1 MYVDARTA
9 AMKRLTFILILV
21 LFITSCWSKN
31 PSSFVGS
38 WKAGEQGFFSTAV
51 VLILKSDGTAEIS
64 AAVGIFASA
73 RGTVRW
79 KKEGDKLI
87 LEEPNG
93 KQVEL
98 AILGK
103 TDTTMTL
110 RGTDGSITTYTKI
123 GDAQ

>member
-1 MYVDARTA
+1 MKRTA
-9 AMKRLTFILILV
+9 LTIILLFLV
-21 LFITSCWSKN
+21 TACWAKN

-51 VLILKSDGTAEIS
+51 VLILKSNGTAEIN
-64 AAVGIFASA
+64 AAVGIFGST

-79 KKEGDKLI
+79 KKDGDKLI
-87 LEEPNG
+87 LEGPNG
-93 KQVEL
+93 KTVEL

-110 RGTDGSITTYTKI
+110 RGPDGSITTYTRI

>member
-1 MYVDARTA
+1 
-9 AMKRLTFILILV
+9 MKRLTLSIILLLLV
-21 LFITSCWSKN
+21 ASCWSKN

-51 VLILKSDGTAEIS
+51 VLILKSNGTAEIN
-64 AAVGIFASA
+64 AAVGIFGSA

-79 KKEGDKLI
+79 KKDGDKLT

-93 KQVEL
+93 KTTEL
-98 AILGK
+98 TILGK

-110 RGTDGSITTYTKI
+110 RGPDGSITSYTRI

>member
-1 MYVDARTA
+1 
-9 AMKRLTFILILV
+9 MKRIFIVTLPLLILAAS
-21 LFITSCWSKN
+21 SCSKQ

-51 VLILKSDGTAEIS
+51 VLILKSDGTAEIN
-64 AAVGIFASA
+64 AAVGIFSSA

-79 KKEGDKLI
+79 KKQEDKLI
-87 LEEPNG
+87 LEEPTG
-93 KQVEL
+93 KNVEL
-98 AILGK
+98 VILGK

-110 RGTDGSITTYTKI
+110 RGPDGSITSYTKI